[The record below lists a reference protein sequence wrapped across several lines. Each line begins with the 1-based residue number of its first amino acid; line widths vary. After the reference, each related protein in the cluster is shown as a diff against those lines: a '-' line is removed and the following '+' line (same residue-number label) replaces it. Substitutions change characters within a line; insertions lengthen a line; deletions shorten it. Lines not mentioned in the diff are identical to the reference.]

1 MDNSTKVA
9 RQTIN
14 VPSLLRGR
22 SIFLLQL
29 VSIILPISAFAAN
42 NTLSEQDILQEFP
55 VVLSASRLFQPL
67 SEAPNAMTVIDR
79 DMIKASGFRSI
90 ADLFRLVPGMYVG
103 DLDGH
108 TPIVAYHGS
117 TDQYSRRMQV
127 LVDGRSVYLPPFS
140 SVDWEDIPLH
150 IADIERIEV
159 VRGPAAASHGSNSL
173 HGVINIITREA
184 ASLDSTR
191 ISATRGEGGVS
202 DMAAHFG
209 KNSTDLD
216 FRVTLGYRA
225 DNGYDSAAMNDSSA
239 TRLANLRAN
248 YHPNSED
255 SFDLQLGYSEV
266 SRGLGVAGRE
276 DENLFRDTW
285 TSSDF
290 QQLTWL
296 HAFPQGDEVKVLY
309 YHIHRSVKDN
319 APRGTAPQYN
329 TPDNTKVERHDL
341 ELQHSTELGANNRLI
356 WGTGVRSD
364 AVESQLNL
372 TIPQSLYQS
381 RFFVHD
387 EWRMTSSAL
396 LNAGAMYENDGMGHS
411 NTSPRL
417 AFNYHFMPQQTVRV
431 STSVAYRSPATVEEN
446 SNSPGELVSIG
457 GLRPERVF
465 SKEIGYL
472 GEFSQLGLSINARL
486 YADQVSDMIFI
497 DPLLTGWPPTS
508 LKPYS
513 FANLLSA
520 NFRGFESTV
529 KYHWGDNTSVIVN
542 YARQMM
548 DCEITG
554 QLTYTFLQPSLQ
566 EIADQ
571 CTSSVPW
578 NSGSFLLAQQV
589 AHDLTFSAGYYYQ
602 SELQFVGTSAPQSRM
617 QRLDL
622 RVAQAFGEKEKSGGG
637 EISFVVQNVLQD
649 NYTNYSAVPQTNNIL
664 FNRRAY
670 LTATINF

>member
-1 MDNSTKVA
+1 MANFLKIIQQVFLAIFISGHSA
-9 RQTIN
+9 
-14 VPSLLRGR
+14 
-22 SIFLLQL
+22 FLLQIATL
-29 VSIILPISAFAAN
+29 LLPNIALAADDAF
-42 NTLSEQDILQEFP
+42 SEQEILQEFP
-55 VVLSASRLFQPL
+55 VVLSASRLSQPL

-79 DMIKASGFRSI
+79 NMINASGFRTI

-103 DLDGH
+103 NLDGH

-150 IADIERIEV
+150 IDDIERIEV
-159 VRGPAAASHGSNSL
+159 VRGPAAASHGANSL
-173 HGVINIITREA
+173 HGVINIITRDA
-184 ASLDSTR
+184 ASLDGAR
-191 ISATRGEGGVS
+191 ISATKGEGGVS
-202 DMAAHFG
+202 DIAAHMG
-209 KNSTDLD
+209 KNGTNLD
-216 FRVTLGYRA
+216 YRVTLGYRA
-225 DNGYDSAAMNDSSA
+225 DNGYDSAIMNDSSA

-248 YHPNSED
+248 YHPNTVD
-255 SFDLQLGYSEV
+255 SFDFQLGYSEGV
-266 SRGLGVAGRE
+266 RGLGVAGRE

-296 HAFPQGDEVKVLY
+296 HALPQGDEVRVQY
-309 YHIHRSVKDN
+309 YHIHRGVTDN
-319 APRGTAPQYN
+319 APRGLAPQYN
-329 TPDNTKVERHDL
+329 TPDDTKVERHDL
-341 ELQHSTELGANNRLI
+341 ELQHTTELGASNRLV
-356 WGTGVRSD
+356 WGAGARSD
-364 AVESQLNL
+364 NVENPLNL

-381 RFFVHD
+381 RLFVHD
-387 EWRMTSSAL
+387 EWRMTSSTL
-396 LNAGAMYENDGMGHS
+396 LNAGAMYENDGMGHN
-411 NTSPRL
+411 NTSPRVAL
-417 AFNYHFMPQQTVRV
+417 NYHFTPQQTLRV
-431 STSVAYRSPATVEEN
+431 SSSVAYRSPATVEEK
-446 SNSPGELVSIG
+446 SNSPGELLSVG

-472 GEFSQLGLSINARL
+472 GEFSQLGLSVNSRV

-497 DPLLTGWPPTS
+497 DPLLTPPSS

-520 NFRGFESTV
+520 NFRGFENTV
-529 KYHWGDNTSVIVN
+529 EYHWGDKSSLIFN

-554 QLTYTFLQPSLQ
+554 TLTFPFLQPLLQ
-566 EIADQ
+566 DIADQ
-571 CTSSVPW
+571 CTPSVPW
-578 NSGSFLLAQQV
+578 NSGSLLLAQQV
-589 AHDLTFSAGYYYQ
+589 THDLMFSAGYYYQ
-602 SELQFVGTSAPQSRM
+602 GELQFVGTSAAQSRM

-622 RVAQAFGEKEKSGGG
+622 RIAQAFGRKEKSGGG
-637 EISFVVQNVLQD
+637 EVSFVVQNVLQD